1 MTIKGKKY
9 YVTDE
14 VNGSIYEII
23 YENNEE
29 DVGNKIGKITNSIV
43 KFHKKNN

>member
-1 MTIKGKKY
+1 MNINGKDY

-29 DVGNKIGKITNSIV
+29 DLGNKIGKISNSV
-43 KFHKKNN
+43 VTFNKK

>member
-1 MTIKGKKY
+1 MSINGKNY

-29 DVGNKIGKITNSIV
+29 DVGNKIGKISKGIV
-43 KFHKKNN
+43 KFNKNN